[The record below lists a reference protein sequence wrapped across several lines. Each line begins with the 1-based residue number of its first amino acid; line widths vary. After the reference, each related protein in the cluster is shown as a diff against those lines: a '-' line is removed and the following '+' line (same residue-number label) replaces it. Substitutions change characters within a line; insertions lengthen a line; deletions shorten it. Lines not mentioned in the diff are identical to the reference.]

1 MLLEVND
8 LSVHYGAIPALNNIS
23 FFVREGKIVSL
34 IGANGA
40 GKTTALQTISGLLR
54 CTCGRISFGGTDI
67 TKYPAHKIVRL
78 GLVQTPEGRGIF
90 PNLTVLEN
98 MKLGSYL
105 RKDKKA
111 VSTDFERVLDLFPQL
126 SDRKKQLAGT
136 LSGGEL
142 QMLALARAL
151 LMKPTLVMFDEP
163 SMGLA
168 PKLVEEI
175 FDVIVRLNA
184 ENSMTVLLVEQNAFK
199 ALEIS
204 DRTYVLETGVIVN
217 SGLSSEL
224 MCDEAIKRAY
234 LGI

>member
-1 MLLEVND
+1 
-8 LSVHYGAIPALNNIS
+8 
-23 FFVREGKIVSL
+23 
-34 IGANGA
+34 
-40 GKTTALQTISGLLR
+40 
-54 CTCGRISFGGTDI
+54 
-67 TKYPAHKIVRL
+67 
-78 GLVQTPEGRGIF
+78 
-90 PNLTVLEN
+90 
-98 MKLGSYL
+98 
-105 RKDKKA
+105 
-111 VSTDFERVLDLFPQL
+111 
-126 SDRKKQLAGT
+126 
-136 LSGGEL
+136 
-142 QMLALARAL
+142 MLALARAL

>member
-23 FFVREGKIVSL
+23 FFVREGEIVSL

-54 CTCGRISFGGTDI
+54 CTCGRISLGGTDI